1 VSIGNARDMNLA
13 PSDREPAWA
22 IGLTALLVAT
32 GLARRQRDG
41 YSGES
46 HSGRGDRAEL
56 DPGRG
61 RFADRPGEIPA
72 RGWKDILWRVY
83 EGISEDRIL
92 ANAAGVTYYALLALF
107 PGIAALV
114 SIYGLFA
121 DPAIIVSHLD
131 AIAGFAPG
139 GAVDVIRDQLTR
151 LAAQG
156 STTLGISFVVGLL
169 ISLWSANAGI
179 KALFDALNVVY
190 QEKEKRSFI
199 RLNAVTLSF
208 TIATIAFLLIA
219 LAGVVALPVMLNYLP
234 LPEVSRLLLEI
245 ARWPVL
251 LVVVAFGLT
260 LIYRY
265 GPSRTEPRWQWI
277 TWGGA
282 FAAITWLAASA
293 LFSWYATNFGT
304 FNKTYG
310 SLGAIVGFMMWMWLS
325 IIVILVGAKLNAET
339 EHQTARET
347 TARHPPKPLGWRDAK
362 MADTVGPARA

>member
-1 VSIGNARDMNLA
+1 MSIGDARHMNLA
-13 PSDREPAWA
+13 PSDREPLWA

-32 GLARRQRDG
+32 GLARHQPDG
-41 YSGES
+41 HAHEPIP
-46 HSGRGDRAEL
+46 GRADRAEL
-56 DPGRG
+56 DAGPGRL
-61 RFADRPGEIPA
+61 AESPSEIPA

-107 PGIAALV
+107 PGIAAMV

-121 DPAIIVSHLD
+121 DPATVVSHLD

-139 GAVDVIRDQLTR
+139 GALEVIRDQLTR

-169 ISLWSANAGI
+169 ISLWSANSGI
-179 KALFDALNVVY
+179 KALFDALNAVY

-208 TIATIAFLLIA
+208 TIATIAFLLIT
-219 LAGVVALPVMLNYLP
+219 LAGIVALPVILNYLP
-234 LPEVSRLLLEI
+234 LPEVTGLLLEI
-245 ARWPVL
+245 ARWPIL
-251 LVVVAFGLT
+251 LVLVAFGIT

-293 LFSWYATNFGT
+293 SSRGMPQILA
-304 FNKTYG
+304 
-310 SLGAIVGFMMWMWLS
+310 LS
-325 IIVILVGAKLNAET
+325 TKPM
-339 EHQTARET
+339 ARS
-347 TARHPPKPLGWRDAK
+347 APLLDS
-362 MADTVGPARA
+362 

>member
-1 VSIGNARDMNLA
+1 MSIGEAHRRA
-13 PSDREPAWA
+13 AEAWGRTPEREPLWA
-22 IGLTALLVAT
+22 IGLSALLVAT
-32 GLARRQRDG
+32 GLARRPAG
-41 YSGES
+41 LYP
-46 HSGRGDRAEL
+46 GRADHTEL
-56 DPGRG
+56 DAGRG
-61 RFADRPGEIPA
+61 RFAEGPSEIPA
-72 RGWKDILWRVY
+72 RGWKDILLRVY
-83 EGISEDRIL
+83 DGISEDRIL

-121 DPAIIVSHLD
+121 DPATIVSHLD
-131 AIAGFAPG
+131 ATAGFAPG
-139 GAVDVIRDQLTR
+139 GAIDVIRDQLTR

-179 KALFDALNVVY
+179 KALFDALNAVY

-219 LAGVVALPVMLNYLP
+219 LAAVVALPVILNYLP
-234 LPEVSRLLLEI
+234 LPGVTGLLLEV
-245 ARWPVL
+245 ARWPIL
-251 LVVVAFGLT
+251 LVLVAFGLT

-277 TWGGA
+277 TWGGT
-282 FAAITWLAASA
+282 FAAVAWLAASA
-293 LFSWYATNFGT
+293 LFSWYAANFGT

-310 SLGAIVGFMMWMWLS
+310 SLGAIIGFMTWIWLS
-325 IIVILVGAKLNAET
+325 IIVILVGAKLNAEI
-339 EHQTARET
+339 EHQTVREST
-347 TARHPPKPLGWRDAK
+347 TGQPKPLGKRGAK
-362 MADTVGPARA
+362 MADTIGPARG